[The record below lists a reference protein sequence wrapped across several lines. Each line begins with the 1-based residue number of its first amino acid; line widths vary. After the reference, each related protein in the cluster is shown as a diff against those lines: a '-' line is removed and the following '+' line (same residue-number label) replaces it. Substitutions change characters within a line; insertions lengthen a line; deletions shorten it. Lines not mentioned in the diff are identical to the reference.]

1 MQKEKKEKKE
11 KKKKDKKEKK
21 EKKKAKSDKAEE
33 RRPFDRDLDLRANV
47 FDEAQRKQMIRKS
60 QQLTNRFGHG
70 SSQFL

>member
-1 MQKEKKEKKE
+1 MQKEKKEKKS

-47 FDEAQRKQMIRKS
+47 FDEAQRKLMIRKS